1 MTRRGH
7 DMIIRLRE
15 RQTRHRDRG
24 IVFRVA
30 FAVAGFLVILGG
42 ILLLV
47 LPGPGLL
54 VIAIGL
60 GMLALEFVWAERL
73 LERAIDWAEAAREK
87 AENRSRGEKIAS
99 GVAIAIGLTG
109 FAVAAIL
116 WDIPVLPV

>member
-15 RQTRHRDRG
+15 RQTRHRERG

-60 GMLALEFVWAERL
+60 GMLALEFAWAERA
-73 LERAIDWAEAAREK
+73 LERALLRLDHEVDRIKRRRARRR
-87 AENRSRGEKIAS
+87 A
-99 GVAIAIGLTG
+99 TG
-109 FAVAAIL
+109 DSEQDVT
-116 WDIPVLPV
+116 P